1 MCIFTT
7 PASIIYFF
15 INDMLSLFVRLVRRL
30 RRFRGGEFLEA
41 RIVPQ
46 RIEHRIEPEQHE
58 APHVLLQRR

>member
-15 INDMLSLFVRLVRRL
+15 INDMLSLFVRRL